1 MCSSTTCP
9 DIGFASTNKLREARS
24 ISLHCMVA
32 SMDLQVYA
40 NLSTH
45 NKQELT
51 TRLQSQDILPSNSNA
66 STSGGGRHENQLQT
80 VNEFAMP
87 VPRPSHR
94 NDPGLV
100 SGDVSTKSAPLN
112 TSSGPLLRGEHYLHT
127 GRTPLERLP
136 QSIRGGGI

>member
-1 MCSSTTCP
+1 
-9 DIGFASTNKLREARS
+9 
-24 ISLHCMVA
+24 
-32 SMDLQVYA
+32 MDLQVYA

-100 SGDVSTKSAPLN
+100 SGGRFNKVRPAQHEFKALAERRTLPPHRKDSPGEAATIYTPMRDLIVGNNMRA
-112 TSSGPLLRGEHYLHT
+112 GFQLRLV
-127 GRTPLERLP
+127 
-136 QSIRGGGI
+136 